1 MHFNINWYLSKKWK
15 ENQKQKIK
23 EKYPK
28 SPLKNKKI
36 KATILD
42 TSEKEEKDSSIKE
55 EKIDFK
61 GNKII
66 INKGVSNIQETKE
79 DTLIYLLLFY
89 FL

>member
-1 MHFNINWYLSKKWK
+1 MKNPKT
-15 ENQKQKIK
+15 KIK

-55 EKIDFK
+55 EKIDLK

-66 INKGVSNIQETKE
+66 INK
-79 DTLIYLLLFY
+79 LIYLLLSLEYLILLYLLLFY